1 MPGARRR
8 QTTRTGGGWAGYE
21 EAAITK
27 RLPSSLSDRCRS
39 GCSMDRA
46 DVASYGELD
55 SVHRLRITWLC
66 TLCTHSLTGGFRQLR
81 LYSCSS
87 VPGNLRSNSRL
98 KASSHKCSATQSSV
112 APPPHLLPPP
122 PRPLIYISSV
132 SIVSVVCFNESLTR
146 ISFVS
151 RAKFKQAFEDF
162 NCMNH
167 RFLRLTRIVAEHI
180 LDTTI
185 YGNAPVGLQ

>member
-1 MPGARRR
+1 MLNGPCGCGVVW
-8 QTTRTGGGWAGYE
+8 RTGQRAQTENYV
-21 EAAITK
+21 AVY
-27 RLPSSLSDRCRS
+27 SL
-39 GCSMDRA
+39 
-46 DVASYGELD
+46 
-55 SVHRLRITWLC
+55 
-66 TLCTHSLTGGFRQLR
+66 HSLTHWGF
-81 LYSCSS
+81 
-87 VPGNLRSNSRL
+87 
-98 KASSHKCSATQSSV
+98 SAITLVLLFVRTRKFEVKLTVESEQPQV
-112 APPPHLLPPP
+112 QRYPVLCRPPPHLLPPP